1 MDGPI
6 SLADAR
12 LHLRVDSQD
21 EDDNISRLIRVA
33 ARQIETVYG
42 VVSVQKHF
50 SFSFDCF
57 APEMRIPLIPVSPES
72 ISISYLDGSGEAQT
86 FEQFRSFT
94 RYDWTWLTPNV
105 GQRWPSTA
113 RVAGAITVT
122 AIVGFVDP
130 AAEESD
136 QQASVPADLEEA
148 ARLMVGHLFMRGGGG
163 MPDGMDDLVEHYR
176 FRRL

>member
-6 SLADAR
+6 SLPDAR
-12 LHLRVDSQD
+12 LHLRVDSHD
-21 EDDNISRLIRVA
+21 EDENIGRLIKVA

-42 VVSVQKHF
+42 LVSVQQER
-50 SFSFDCF
+50 SFSFDAF
-57 APEMRIPLIPVSPES
+57 SPEMRIPLIPVVPASVT
-72 ISISYLDGSGEAQT
+72 ISYLDGSGETRSFDA
-86 FEQFRSFT
+86 FRSFT

-105 GQRWPSTA
+105 GQRWPSA
-113 RVAGAITVT
+113 AKIAGAITVKAT
-122 AIVGFVDP
+122 VGFIDP
-130 AAEESD
+130 QATETV

-163 MPDGMDDLVEHYR
+163 MPAGMDDLIEHYR